1 MSNLLYLQGSTEL
14 FSLAELS
21 SFEASCKLNVEC
33 GDFLISTLVI
43 LKDIHLMSPCET
55 RGGENVCFPACDL

>member
-14 FSLAELS
+14 FSLER
-21 SFEASCKLNVEC
+21 EENGNVEC
-33 GDFLISTLVI
+33 GDFLISTLVT